1 MQPASLNGE
10 TKDSQFKLKV
20 DKLFRVPTL
29 TTSERNKLK
38 VEKGLLV
45 FNTSLG
51 KLQIHDGTDWVSVH

>member
-20 DKLFRVPTL
+20 DKLFRVPVL

-45 FNTSLG
+45 FNSSLG
-51 KLQIHDGTDWVSVH
+51 KLQIHDGTDWVSTH